1 MLEIRDLSV
10 RYPRGPL
17 ALDGVSLIAHPGEVI
32 AVVGPN
38 GSGKSTLLRAV
49 AGFIAPEAGTV
60 SQDRASLTGLAPHQR
75 AARGIA
81 YAPARGRI
89 LAALSVWDNLVI
101 GAWLRRDREAVA
113 RDLARVFEW
122 FPALEARPRRPAGAL
137 SGGDRQLLA
146 FGRILMSAPRVLLLD
161 EPLAGLDAGERRRVV
176 SAINVVKG
184 QEAVVVLSEHDPA
197 GIREIADRAY
207 GLKGGR
213 VVFSGSVEALVRTS
227 AFTEVYD

>member
-60 SQDRASLTGLAPHQR
+60 SQDRASLTGLGPHER

-81 YAPARGRI
+81 YAPEHGRI

-113 RDLARVFEW
+113 RDLERVFEW
-122 FPALEARPRRPAGAL
+122 FPALKDRPRRPAGAL
-137 SGGDRQLLA
+137 SGGERQWLA
-146 FGRILMSAPRVLLLD
+146 IGRILMSAPRVLLLD
-161 EPLAGLDAGERRRVV
+161 EPLAGLGAEERRRVV
-176 SAINVVKG
+176 SVIHIVK
-184 QEAVVVLSEHDPA
+184 ERETVVVLSEHDPA

-207 GLKGGR
+207 GLKAGR
-213 VVFSGSVEALVRTS
+213 VVFSGSVEALVATS